1 VKKRIL
7 YIGNKL
13 SKSGNTVTS
22 IETLG
27 SFLKNEGY
35 KVVFSSSKKN
45 KVLRLLDML
54 YVTLKYSKKV
64 SCVLID
70 TYSTQNFFYAVLVAK
85 LCRILDLPYI
95 PILRGGILPERL
107 KKSPYLC
114 NKLFGGA
121 KLNVAP
127 SMFLYE
133 VFSAE
138 GYTNL
143 KYIPNTIE
151 MEKYTFLNRN
161 QLKANFLWV
170 RSFSKIYNP
179 LLAIEIV
186 ERLMV
191 QNIEVRLCMIGPDKD
206 GTLKECQE
214 LVSQKKL
221 PVTFT
226 GKLSKEDW
234 IKKSRDYDIF
244 INTTNFD
251 NTPVSVIEAMALGLP
266 VVSTNVG
273 GIPYLIDDQ
282 QTGILVAPNQAELF
296 VAEIIELLNHPK
308 KATVI
313 AENARKQVEQIDW
326 EIVKEKWNDILS
338 EK

>member
-1 VKKRIL
+1 LKHIL

-13 SKSGNTVTS
+13 SSSGSTVTS

-27 SFLKNEGY
+27 SFLKDEGY
-35 KVVFSSSKKN
+35 EVAFSSSKKN

-54 YVTLKYSKKV
+54 YVTYKHSKKV

-70 TYSTQNFFYAVLVAK
+70 AYSTQNFFYAVFVAK

-95 PILRGGILPERL
+95 PILRGGMLPERL
-107 KKSPYLC
+107 KKSPKLC
-114 NKLFGGA
+114 EKLFKGA
-121 KLNVAP
+121 KFNVAP
-127 SMFLYE
+127 SMYLYE
-133 VFSAE
+133 VFSIG

-143 KYIPNTIE
+143 KYIANTIE
-151 MEKYTFLNRN
+151 IEKYTFLNRN
-161 QLKANFLWV
+161 KLKANLLWV

-221 PVTFT
+221 PITFT

-273 GIPYLIDDQ
+273 GIPYLIDQ
-282 QTGILVAPNQAELF
+282 GKTGIIVPPNDAQVFVDEILNLINKPDK
-296 VAEIIELLNHPK
+296 VAEI
-308 KATVI
+308 TT
-313 AENARKQVEQIDW
+313 NARKKVEQFDW
-326 EIVKEKWNDILS
+326 EVVKEQWIEVLG
-338 EK
+338 